1 MDLQVSR
8 KCIFNLLAENEFIIP
23 PYQRE
28 YAWDT
33 EQCEILWEDLE
44 EFYKKH
50 NENEEERPY
59 FLGTIVCYQEKENK
73 ELQVIDG
80 QQRIITFLLL
90 LKAMYRKLEK
100 IKSDNLKETDKIIQG
115 LQNQIAPCIWQV
127 DRMTQKPNFKET
139 RIETKVYTNTDYNN
153 HLQKVFSDEDL
164 KNDDC
169 KFETQYKYVQNYQL
183 LIKKI
188 DELSPSNVLG
198 VGGSLFEFIV
208 CLKRSC
214 VLLPITCADLEMGL
228 KIFHTLNDRGMPLSN
243 ADIFKHQLYTNYT
256 NENRETFFNKEWT
269 DINDLC
275 NAGEKKIEIDNI
287 FRCYMHVI
295 RAERETTGNVKGLRN
310 FYLQENKDYLQ
321 KNKDTLISDI
331 KTQAM
336 NWSAILNE
344 FPEDF
349 YPEKFKDVHEES
361 KKYLHILSRYPSN
374 EWWQNTVSVLLH
386 KRSIDEFNNPL
397 RKITAALYFQ
407 YLKTPNVVRIRQ
419 KAYVINNNIYHDK
432 EILHNVFVP
441 EEITK
446 EEIQG
451 VIENF
456 IEKRTAQQIVPG
468 LLTLYAYLDKDQQ
481 YITTGI
487 HNFQIEHILP
497 KKWQNKNYNGWTE
510 DDAYQHINSIG
521 NKVLCEK
528 KLNIQAGN
536 GYFNN
541 KKEQYRRSAIH
552 ELRSLSE
559 KQEQEDWLPT
569 NIEQR
574 AEHMTKIFTDFFY
587 QEFHP

>member
-1 MDLQVSR
+1 
-8 KCIFNLLAENEFIIP
+8 
-23 PYQRE
+23 
-28 YAWDT
+28 
-33 EQCEILWEDLE
+33 
-44 EFYKKH
+44 
-50 NENEEERPY
+50 
-59 FLGTIVCYQEKENK
+59 
-73 ELQVIDG
+73 
-80 QQRIITFLLL
+80 
-90 LKAMYRKLEK
+90 MYRKLEK

-115 LQNQIAPCIWQV
+115 LQNQIAPRIWQV
-127 DRMTQKPNFKET
+127 DSMTQKPNFKET

-164 KNDDC
+164 KNDDY

-208 CLKRSC
+208 CLRCSC
-214 VLLPITCADLEMGL
+214 VLLPITCADFEMGL
-228 KIFHTLNDRGMPLSN
+228 KIFHTLNDRGMQLSD

-295 RAERETTGNVKGLRN
+295 RAKQETTGNVKGLRN
-310 FYLQENKDYLQ
+310 FYLQENKDYLSD
-321 KNKDTLISDI
+321 KKDTLISDI
-331 KTQAM
+331 KIQAM

-349 YPEKFKDVHEES
+349 YPEKFKDVHEDS

-407 YLKTPNVVRIRQ
+407 YLKTPNVVCIRQ

-456 IEKRTAQQIVPG
+456 IEKRTAKKTFVQG
-468 LLTLYAYLDKDQQ
+468 LLTYAYLDKDQQ

-487 HNFQIEHILP
+487 NKFEIEHILP

-541 KKEQYRRSAIH
+541 KKEQYRCSAIH

-569 NIEQR
+569 NIQQR
-574 AEHMTKIFTDFFY
+574 AKHMTKIFTDFFY